1 MNDGVDFPPDSA
13 ARWEWPPQELE
24 RVGRRVAGIVARY
37 LTELPETPAFPLF
50 PADAAADL
58 LATPP
63 PEHGASVDEIL
74 EEFER
79 TVAPYHFG
87 QGHPRFW
94 GWVNPPPTQIAVF
107 SEALA
112 AAMNPSVAG
121 GNHAAFWLERQV
133 VGWFCALVGLPA
145 EAMGLLVSGG
155 SAATLTGLAVARH
168 VATGGEV
175 RREGLQ
181 SGGRPLALY
190 ASTEAHSAIRK
201 AAELLGIGE
210 RWIRT
215 IGVDDR
221 YRMRVDE
228 LEAAI
233 ESDLGGGIRPL
244 AVAASAGTVNT
255 GAIDP
260 LAAIADV
267 CNRHG
272 VWLHVDG
279 AYGAPAILTE
289 RHRVELT
296 PLARADSLAL
306 DPHKWLYVPIDAGLV
321 LVRDGGAMRSAF
333 SLVPEYIPQGD
344 ESRLTG
350 PPWLS
355 EYGLEQTRPFR
366 ALKVWAA
373 LKHHGLAGY
382 RESIE
387 RDIHLADRRA
397 ELIEATPE
405 LELVARG
412 LSIVCFRH
420 AGSDDLNR
428 RLQEELAVSGRAF
441 VSSTVL
447 AGRFVLRACILNPR
461 TRADDLEQ
469 LVAAVLDIGGRL

>member
-1 MNDGVDFPPDSA
+1 MSDGLEFPPESA
-13 ARWEWPPQELE
+13 ARWQWPPQELE
-24 RVGRRVAGIVARY
+24 RVGKRVAGIVARY

-50 PADAAADL
+50 PAEAAADL

-63 PEHGASVDEIL
+63 PERGASVDEIL
-74 EEFER
+74 DEFER
-79 TVAPYHFG
+79 AIAPYHFG

-94 GWVNPPPTQIAVF
+94 GWVNPPPTPMAIF
-107 SEALA
+107 CEALA

-121 GNHAAFWLERQV
+121 GNHAAHWLERQV
-133 VGWFCALVGLPA
+133 VGWFRELVALPA

-168 VATGGEV
+168 VATGGAV
-175 RREGLQ
+175 RRDGLQ
-181 SGGRPLALY
+181 GGGRPLALY

-210 RWIRT
+210 RWIRA
-215 IGVDDR
+215 IPVDDR

-233 ESDLGGGIRPL
+233 ERDLARDIRPL

-260 LAAIADV
+260 LADVADV
-267 CNRHG
+267 CSRHG

-289 RHRVELT
+289 RHRAELA

-321 LVRDGGAMRSAF
+321 LVRDDAAMRSAF
-333 SLVPEYIPQGD
+333 SLVPDYIPQGD
-344 ESRLTG
+344 ESRLAG

-355 EYGLEQTRPFR
+355 EYGLEQTRRFR

-387 RDIHLADRRA
+387 RDLRLADRLA
-397 ELIEATPE
+397 ELVEATPE
-405 LELVARG
+405 LELVSHG

-420 AGSDDLNR
+420 AGSNELNR
-428 RLQEELAVSGRAF
+428 RLHEQLALSGRAF

-447 AGRFVLRACILNPR
+447 GGRFVLRACILNPR
-461 TRADDLEQ
+461 TRPNDLEE
-469 LVAAVLDIGGRL
+469 LVAAVLEIGSRL